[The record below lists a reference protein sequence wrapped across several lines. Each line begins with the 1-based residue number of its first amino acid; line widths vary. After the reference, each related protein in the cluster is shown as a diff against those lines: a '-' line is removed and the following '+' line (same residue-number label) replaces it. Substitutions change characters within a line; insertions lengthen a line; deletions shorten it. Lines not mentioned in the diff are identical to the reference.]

1 MMKVKTHVIS
11 YKTNEGDSIVGYAYD
26 KVKET
31 FEIALLNGVK
41 PRLEFVMYDLANL
54 FLEDVINKKVKPN
67 IVLDFDDEI
76 EISIVTRLMPNNVT
90 IKRVVV
96 QTRLP
101 VGSIFMKRMERTLIH
116 LHEDN
121 RIDFDKQ
128 PFIQMDLNT
137 VALALYHL
145 YYIEVEPLD
154 ESKSGFII
162 CEDTPFTAHTQRK
175 ELNPTSYI
183 QPDKLYKVLDLEYE
197 EPECEG
203 LDTEYIPS

>member
-1 MMKVKTHVIS
+1 MKTKTHVIS
-11 YKTNEGDSIVGYAYD
+11 YKTNAGNSVVGYAYD
-26 KVKET
+26 KVKGT
-31 FEIALLNGVK
+31 FEIALLNGVNPK
-41 PRLEFVMYDLANL
+41 LELVMYEVASL
-54 FLEDVINKKVKPN
+54 FLDVINKKVRPN

-137 VALALYHL
+137 AALALYHL

-154 ESKSGFII
+154 ENKSGFVI
-162 CEDTPFTAHTQRK
+162 CEDTPFTAQTQRK

-183 QPDKLYKVLDLEYE
+183 QPDKLYKVLDSEYE
-197 EPECEG
+197 GLVYEG
-203 LDTEYIPS
+203 PDIEDIPS